1 MIKKKGSSTILQ
13 KLSQCFCLKITNV
26 NRQQAGDEN
35 FKVVGSKLDQF
46 KNNIKSW
53 KAKTGVTFNDYLIFS
68 VYNNIESFE
77 RRLKM
82 ANYFNLE
89 KIS

>member
-1 MIKKKGSSTILQ
+1 
-13 KLSQCFCLKITNV
+13 
-26 NRQQAGDEN
+26 
-35 FKVVGSKLDQF
+35 
-46 KNNIKSW
+46 
-53 KAKTGVTFNDYLIFS
+53 VTFNDYLIFS